1 MIDFTFSKPD
11 EIVARLCERLR
22 LMRIAQQMTQAELA
36 GRAGVSVNTVS
47 NMEAGRNIAFESVVR
62 IAMVLGRGKEL
73 EELFKPQLTTLED
86 LRRYEESTTRQRI
99 KKRNGHA

>member
-11 EIVARLCERLR
+11 EIVKLLCERLR
-22 LMRIAQQMTQAELA
+22 QMRIAQQMTQAELA

-73 EELFKPQLTTLED
+73 EELFKPQLNTLDD
-86 LRRYEESTTRQRI
+86 LRRYEESTSRQRI
-99 KKRNGHA
+99 KKRNDHA